1 MRRTDVKKL
10 RTITG
15 GKIGRYLLINPDE
28 KKNLFSGHW
37 RLYVGRYVVRL
48 NNSGIYRLL

>member
-28 KKNLFSGHW
+28 KKNLFSGIGGFMLVDMW
-37 RLYVGRYVVRL
+37 
-48 NNSGIYRLL
+48 